1 MYIKTIHRNKQEW
14 SFCVKTRAPFLYE
27 QNSSVIVDRS
37 TIDDRIEGWIYLSD
51 YVSEIRKA

>member
-1 MYIKTIHRNKQEW
+1 MHRNKQEW